1 MDSCNHWSK
10 NLSALSLVS
19 MLLTGILTLAT
30 AKPAQAQAAYG
41 SYVGIGIAFSPTEDS
56 NGDGEDFQGVIAGRY
71 RILESPI
78 SIRAQAFLLGDS
90 SAIVPTISFDV
101 PISWQTDVYLGAGI
115 AFTGGDEPSV
125 VGDTTSFVLQPG
137 VDYILPNSNLVFFGN
152 AVIAFDAYR
161 NGDDIAASFQGGVG
175 IQF

>member
-10 NLSALSLVS
+10 HLCSLSLAS
-19 MLLTGILTLAT
+19 TLLAGMFALAT

-41 SYVGIGIAFSPTEDS
+41 SYVGVGIAFSPTEDS
-56 NGDGEDFQGVIAGRY
+56 NGDGEDFQGVISGRY
-71 RILESPI
+71 RLLETPI
-78 SIRAQAFLLGDS
+78 SIRTQVFLLGDA
-90 SAIVPTISFDV
+90 SAIVPTVSFDV
-101 PISWQTDVYLGAGI
+101 PLNRQMDAYLGAGI

-137 VDYILPNSNLVFFGN
+137 VDYVLPNSNLVIFGN

-161 NGDDIAASFQGGVG
+161 DGDGIAASFQGGVG
-175 IQF
+175 VQF